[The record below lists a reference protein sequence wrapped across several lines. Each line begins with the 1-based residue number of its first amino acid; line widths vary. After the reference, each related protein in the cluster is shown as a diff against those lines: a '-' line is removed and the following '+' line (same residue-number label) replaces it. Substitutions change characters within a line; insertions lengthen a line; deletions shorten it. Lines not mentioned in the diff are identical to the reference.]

1 MLSEPV
7 DPWSR
12 SLLESYSPETL
23 YLLCL
28 AEFSL
33 EFSCVSI
40 VNLIWPPVATIVLTL
55 VVSTSR
61 RHTESVI
68 KVVQKSFTCI

>member
-1 MLSEPV
+1 MLSGPV
-7 DPWSR
+7 DPWSG

-33 EFSCVSI
+33 EFSGVSI
-40 VNLIWPPVATIVLTL
+40 VNFIWPPVAT
-55 VVSTSR
+55 
-61 RHTESVI
+61 
-68 KVVQKSFTCI
+68 